1 VAECQ
6 SLSALWLVIAPD
18 TVIVERMCS
27 RVPLPRVP
35 DKGSVTRRGFAVLL
49 VAIYEEPWV
58 FAFSVAASVLYGA
71 MTVADGWA
79 LGWATDHVIRPAL
92 ERGDTTFGAVA
103 SLVSLFLGIA
113 ILRAIGVVGRRIGAG
128 VMQFRLQAT
137 YRRRVTR
144 QYQKLPL
151 EWHHQHPT
159 GQLLSNANADV
170 ESAWYPI
177 APLPMAVGVIAM
189 LAFATAAMFAAD
201 VWMALVGC
209 LVFPLVF
216 VANVIFQRTLQPLA
230 TRAQELRADV
240 SEVAHESFDGAL
252 VVKTLG
258 REAAETERFT
268 QPTNALRDANIAV
281 NKARGMFDPVIDGLP
296 RVGILAVLLV
306 GVGRVR
312 SGQADAGDVV
322 QVAFLFTLIGFP
334 IRALGWVLGELPR
347 SVVGWDRVQRV
358 LTASGGLE
366 YGEEKLTSS
375 GAARLEVTD
384 IRFGYLPERD
394 VLAGVDFTIEPGRT
408 VAMVGPTGSGKSTM
422 TTLLTRLVDPE
433 EGAIKVDGHDLRSL
447 ARGELADSV
456 ALVAQTAFLFDD
468 TIRGNITLGG
478 DYPDELVW
486 DALRIAQGDGFV
498 KNLPSGLDT
507 KVGERG
513 TTLSGG
519 QRQRIAL
526 ARALVRRPR
535 LLVLDDATSAVDP
548 QVEARI
554 LAGLRSAVQGERAE
568 TTVLVIAYRKA
579 TISLADEVLFLDEGR
594 IAAQGTH
601 LELQEKSP
609 EYREL
614 VDAYEKDAE
623 RRQEEAELAAELD
636 DLDSEG
642 ASA

>member
-1 VAECQ
+1 M
-6 SLSALWLVIAPD
+6 P
-18 TVIVERMCS
+18 
-27 RVPLPRVP
+27 VPKVP
-35 DKGSVTRRGFAVLL
+35 SKGSVTRRGFAVLR
-49 VAIYEEPWV
+49 VAISEEPWV
-58 FAFSVAASVLYGA
+58 FAFSVLASALYGA

-103 SLVSLFLGIA
+103 SLISLFLGIA
-113 ILRAIGVVGRRIGAG
+113 VLRAIGVVGRRVGAG

-137 YRRRVTR
+137 YRQRVTR
-144 QYQKLPL
+144 QYLKLPL
-151 EWHHQHPT
+151 EWHHRHPT

-170 ESAWYPI
+170 ESTWYPI

-201 VWMALVGC
+201 PWLALVGC

-258 REAAETERFT
+258 REAAETERFK
-268 QPTNALRDANIAV
+268 QPTFALQDANIAV
-281 NKARGMFDPVIDGLP
+281 NRARGAFDPVIEGLP
-296 RVGILAVLLV
+296 RIGVLAVLLV

-312 SGQADAGDVV
+312 SGAADAGDVV

-358 LTASGGLE
+358 LTAEGGMD
-366 YGEEKLTSS
+366 YGSERLTSS
-375 GAARLEVTD
+375 GAARLEVAD
-384 IRFGYLPERD
+384 VRFGYLPDRD
-394 VLAGVDFTIEPGRT
+394 VLAGVDFTVEPGRT
-408 VAMVGPTGSGKSTM
+408 VAVVGPTGAGKSTM

-433 EGAIKVDGHDLRSL
+433 EGSVKVDGLDLRTL
-447 ARGELADSV
+447 ARDELAGSV

-478 DYPDELVW
+478 AYSDEDVW
-486 DALRIAQGDGFV
+486 DSLRIAQGDGFV
-498 KNLPSGLDT
+498 RSLPNGLDT

-535 LLVLDDATSAVDP
+535 LLILDDATSAVDP

-554 LAGLRSAVQGERAE
+554 LAGLRSAVQGAGAD

-594 IAAQGTH
+594 IADHGSH
-601 LELQEKSP
+601 LELQERSAA
-609 EYREL
+609 YREL
-614 VDAYEKDAE
+614 VDAYEKDAA
-623 RRQEEAELAAELD
+623 RREEEAALEAEVAGELD
-636 DLDSEG
+636 EFDTEG

>member
-1 VAECQ
+1 M
-6 SLSALWLVIAPD
+6 P
-18 TVIVERMCS
+18 
-27 RVPLPRVP
+27 VPKVP
-35 DKGSVTRRGFAVLL
+35 SNGSVTRRGFAVLR
-49 VAIYEEPWV
+49 VAISEEPWV
-58 FAFSVAASVLYGA
+58 FAFSVLASALYGA

-103 SLVSLFLGIA
+103 SLISLFLGIA
-113 ILRAIGVVGRRIGAG
+113 VLRAIGVVGRRVGAG

-137 YRRRVTR
+137 YRQRVTR
-144 QYQKLPL
+144 QYLKLPL
-151 EWHHQHPT
+151 EWHHRHPT

-170 ESAWYPI
+170 ESTWYPI

-201 VWMALVGC
+201 PWLALVGC

-258 REAAETERFT
+258 REAAETERFK
-268 QPTNALRDANIAV
+268 QPTFALQDANIAV
-281 NKARGMFDPVIDGLP
+281 NRARGAFDPVIEGLP
-296 RVGILAVLLV
+296 RIGVLAVLLV

-312 SGQADAGDVV
+312 SGAANPGDVV

-358 LTASGGLE
+358 LTTEGGME
-366 YGEEKLTSS
+366 YGDEKLTSS
-375 GAARLEVTD
+375 GAARLEVAD
-384 IRFGYLPERD
+384 VRFGYLPERD
-394 VLAGVDFTIEPGRT
+394 VLAGVDFTIVPGRT
-408 VAMVGPTGSGKSTM
+408 VALVGPTGAGKSTM
-422 TTLLTRLVDPE
+422 TSLLMRLVDPE
-433 EGAIKVDGHDLRSL
+433 EGSVKVDGLDLRTL
-447 ARGELADSV
+447 ARDELAGSV

-478 DYPDELVW
+478 DYGDEDVW
-486 DALRIAQGDGFV
+486 DSLRIAQADGFV
-498 KNLPSGLDT
+498 KSLPNGLDT

-535 LLVLDDATSAVDP
+535 LLILDDATSAVDP

-554 LAGLRSAVQGERAE
+554 LAGLRSAVQGAE
-568 TTVLVIAYRKA
+568 ADTTVLVIAYRKA

-594 IAAQGTH
+594 IADQGSH
-601 LELQEKSP
+601 SELQERSAA
-609 EYREL
+609 YRDL

-623 RRQEEAELAAELD
+623 RRQEEAELEAELD

>member
-1 VAECQ
+1 
-6 SLSALWLVIAPD
+6 
-18 TVIVERMCS
+18 
-27 RVPLPRVP
+27 
-35 DKGSVTRRGFAVLL
+35 
-49 VAIYEEPWV
+49 VAIWEEPWV
-58 FAFSVAASVLYGA
+58 FALSVAASMLYGA

-92 ERGDTTFGAVA
+92 ERGDTTFGALA
-103 SLVSLFLGIA
+103 ALISIFLGIA
-113 ILRAIGVVGRRIGAG
+113 ILRAIGVVGRRVGAG

-170 ESAWYPI
+170 ESIWFVI
-177 APLPMAVGVIAM
+177 APLPMAIGVLAM
-189 LAFATAAMFAAD
+189 LAFATVAMFMAD
-201 VWMALVGC
+201 VWLALVGC

-216 VANVIFQRTLQPLA
+216 IANVIFQRILQPLA
-230 TRAQELRADV
+230 TRAQQLRADV

-258 REAAETERFT
+258 REAAETERFRA
-268 QPTNALRDANIAV
+268 PTYALRDANIAV
-281 NKARGMFDPVIDGLP
+281 NKARGMFDPVIDALP
-296 RVGILAVLLV
+296 RIGVLIVLLV

-312 SGQADAGDVV
+312 SGAADAGDVV

-358 LTASGGLE
+358 LTAEGGME
-366 YGEEKLTSS
+366 YGEARLTSKTAAKLDVS
-375 GAARLEVTD
+375 GL
-384 IRFGYLPERD
+384 RFGYLPDRD
-394 VLAGVDFTIEPGRT
+394 VLSGMEFTVEPGRT
-408 VAMVGPTGSGKSTM
+408 VAVVGPTGAGKSTM
-422 TTLLTRLVDPE
+422 TTLLTRLIDPE
-433 EGAIKVDGHDLRSL
+433 EGSVMIDGIDLRDL

-468 TIRGNITLGG
+468 SIRGNITLGG
-478 DYPDELVW
+478 DYSDEDIW

-498 KNLPSGLDT
+498 KSLPDGLDT

-535 LLVLDDATSAVDP
+535 LLILDDATSAVDP

-554 LAGLRSAVQGERAE
+554 LAGLRSVVQEDASAA

-594 IAAQGTH
+594 VTAQGTH
-601 LELQEKSP
+601 SELQETSAA
-609 EYREL
+609 YRDL

-623 RRQEEAELAAELD
+623 RRLEEAELDKELD
-636 DLDSEG
+636 DLDG
-642 ASA
+642 VKA

>member
-1 VAECQ
+1 MPQ
-6 SLSALWLVIAPD
+6 
-18 TVIVERMCS
+18 
-27 RVPLPRVP
+27 PRVP
-35 DKGSVTRRGFAVLL
+35 SKGSVTRRGFAVLR
-49 VAIYEEPWV
+49 VAIWEEPWV
-58 FAFSVAASVLYGA
+58 FAWSVLASVLYGA

-92 ERGDTTFGAVA
+92 ERGDTTFGAIA
-103 SLVSLFLGIA
+103 SLVALFMGIA
-113 ILRAIGVVGRRIGAG
+113 VLRAIGVVGRRIGAG
-128 VMQFRLQAT
+128 IMQFRLQAT

-144 QYQKLPL
+144 QYLTLPL
-151 EWHHQHPT
+151 EWHHRHPT

-170 ESAWYPI
+170 ESIWFVI
-177 APLPMAVGVIAM
+177 APLPMAIGVIAM
-189 LAFATAAMFAAD
+189 LGFATAAMFAAD
-201 VWMALVGC
+201 VWLALVGC

-258 REAAETERFT
+258 REAAETERFRG
-268 QPTNALRDANIAV
+268 PTNALADANIAV
-281 NKARGMFDPVIDGLP
+281 NRARGAFDPVIEGLP
-296 RVGILAVLLV
+296 RIGVLAVLLV
-306 GVGRVR
+306 GVARVR
-312 SGQADAGDVV
+312 SGAADAGDVV

-358 LTASGGLE
+358 LTATGEME
-366 YGEEKLTSS
+366 YGEQRLTAST
-375 GAARLEVTD
+375 AARLEVTD
-384 IRFGYLPERD
+384 LRFGYLPDRD
-394 VLAGVDFTIEPGRT
+394 VLAGVDFTVEPGRT
-408 VAMVGPTGSGKSTM
+408 VAVVGPTGSGKSTL
-422 TTLLTRLVDPE
+422 TTMLTRLVDPE
-433 EGAIKVDGHDLRSL
+433 EGSVAVDGVDLRSL
-447 ARGELADSV
+447 ARDELAGSV
-456 ALVAQTAFLFDD
+456 ALVAQTAWLFDD

-478 DYPDELVW
+478 DYADEDVW

-498 KNLPSGLDT
+498 KSLEHGLDT

-535 LLVLDDATSAVDP
+535 LLILDDATSAVDP

-554 LAGLRSAVQGERAE
+554 LAGLRTAVQGDEAA

-594 IAAQGTH
+594 IADQGSH
-601 LELQEKSP
+601 LELQERSAA
-609 EYREL
+609 YREL

-623 RRQEEAELAAELD
+623 RREEEAALEAEVD
-636 DLDSEG
+636 SDLETYDAEG
-642 ASA
+642 ASR

>member
-1 VAECQ
+1 
-6 SLSALWLVIAPD
+6 
-18 TVIVERMCS
+18 M
-27 RVPLPRVP
+27 
-35 DKGSVTRRGFAVLL
+35 TRRGFAVLK
-49 VAIYEEPWV
+49 VAIWEEPWI
-58 FAFSVAASVLYGA
+58 FTLSVLASMLYGA

-92 ERGDTTFGAVA
+92 ERGDTTFGAIA
-103 SLVSLFLGIA
+103 ALVGLFLGIA

-128 VMQFRLQAT
+128 VMQYRLQAT

-144 QYQKLPL
+144 QYLKLPI
-151 EWHHQHPT
+151 EWHHRHPT

-170 ESAWYPI
+170 ESTWFVI

-189 LAFATAAMFAAD
+189 LGFATVAMFAAD
-201 VWMALVGC
+201 VWLALVGC

-216 VANVIFQRTLQPLA
+216 IANVIFQRYLQPLA

-258 REAAETERFT
+258 REAAETERFRT
-268 QPTNALRDANIAV
+268 PTYALRDANIAV

-296 RVGILAVLLV
+296 RLGVLAVLLV

-312 SGQADAGDVV
+312 SGAADAGDVV
-322 QVAFLFTLIGFP
+322 QVAFLFMLIGFP

-347 SVVGWDRVQRV
+347 SVVGWDRIQRV
-358 LTASGGLE
+358 LTAEGGME
-366 YGEEKLTSS
+366 YGDQRLTSTK
-375 GAARLEVTD
+375 AARLEVSD
-384 IRFGYLPERD
+384 VRFGYLPERD
-394 VLAGVDFTIEPGRT
+394 VLAGVNFTVEPGRT
-408 VAMVGPTGSGKSTM
+408 VAMVGPTGAGKSTL

-433 EGAIKVDGHDLRSL
+433 EGAVKVDGVDLRDL
-447 ARGELADSV
+447 ARDELAGSV

-478 DYPDELVW
+478 DYSDEDIW

-498 KNLPSGLDT
+498 KGLPEGLDT

-535 LLVLDDATSAVDP
+535 LLILDDATSAVDP

-554 LAGLRSAVQGERAE
+554 LAGLRSAVQDSEAA

-579 TISLADEVLFLDEGR
+579 TISLADEVVFLDEGR

-601 LELQEKSP
+601 LELQQQSAA
-609 EYREL
+609 YREL
-614 VDAYEKDAE
+614 VDAYEKDAA
-623 RRQEEAELAAELD
+623 RRQEEAELAAEID
-636 DLDSEG
+636 DLDAEG

>member
-1 VAECQ
+1 MPQ
-6 SLSALWLVIAPD
+6 PK
-18 TVIVERMCS
+18 
-27 RVPLPRVP
+27 VPS
-35 DKGSVTRRGFAVLL
+35 KGSVTRRGFAVLR
-49 VAIYEEPWV
+49 VAIWEEPWV
-58 FAFSVAASVLYGA
+58 FTWSVLASMLYGA

-79 LGWATDHVIRPAL
+79 LGWSTDHVIRPAL
-92 ERGDTTFGAVA
+92 ERGDTTFGAIA

-113 ILRAIGVVGRRIGAG
+113 VLRAIGVVGRRIGAG
-128 VMQFRLQAT
+128 IMQFRLQAT
-137 YRRRVTR
+137 YRNRVTR
-144 QYQKLPL
+144 QYLKLPL
-151 EWHHQHPT
+151 EWHHKHPT

-170 ESAWYPI
+170 ESIWFVI
-177 APLPMAVGVIAM
+177 APLPMAIGVIAM

-201 VWMALVGC
+201 VWLALVGC

-258 REAAETERFT
+258 REAAETERFRE
-268 QPTNALRDANIAV
+268 PTYALRDANIAV
-281 NKARGMFDPVIDGLP
+281 NRARGAFDPVIEGLP
-296 RVGILAVLLV
+296 RLGVLLVLLV

-312 SGQADAGDVV
+312 AGAADAGDVV

-358 LTASGGLE
+358 LTAEGGME
-366 YGEEKLTSS
+366 YGSERLTSGS
-375 GAARLEVTD
+375 AARLEVKGLQ
-384 IRFGYLPERD
+384 FGYLPERD
-394 VLAGVDFTIEPGRT
+394 VLAGVDFAVEPGRT
-408 VAMVGPTGSGKSTM
+408 VAVVGPTGSGKSTL
-422 TTLLTRLVDPE
+422 TTMLTRLVDPE
-433 EGAIKVDGHDLRSL
+433 EGSVEVDGLDLRSL
-447 ARGELADSV
+447 ARDELAGSV

-478 DYPDELVW
+478 EYSDEDVW

-498 KNLPSGLDT
+498 KAMPNGLDT

-535 LLVLDDATSAVDP
+535 LLILDDATSAVDP

-554 LAGLRSAVQGERAE
+554 LAGLRTAVQGDEAA

-579 TISLADEVLFLDEGR
+579 TIALADEVLFLDEGR
-594 IAAQGTH
+594 IADHGSH
-601 LELQEKSP
+601 LELQERSAA
-609 EYREL
+609 YRDL
-614 VDAYEKDAE
+614 VDAYEKDAA
-623 RRQEEAELAAELD
+623 RREEEAALEAELD

>member
-1 VAECQ
+1 
-6 SLSALWLVIAPD
+6 
-18 TVIVERMCS
+18 M
-27 RVPLPRVP
+27 
-35 DKGSVTRRGFAVLL
+35 TRRGLAVLR
-49 VAIYEEPWV
+49 VAIWEEPWI
-58 FAFSVAASVLYGA
+58 FAFSVLAAMLYGA
-71 MTVADGWA
+71 MTVAIGWA
-79 LGWATDHVIRPAL
+79 LGWATEHVLRPAF
-92 ERGDTTFGAVA
+92 ETGHTTFGAIA
-103 SLVSLFLGIA
+103 SLIGLFIGIA
-113 ILRAIGVVGRRIGAG
+113 ILNAIGVVGRRLGAG

-144 QYQKLPL
+144 QYLKLPL
-151 EWHHQHPT
+151 EWHHQHST
-159 GQLLSNANADV
+159 GMLLSNANADV
-170 ESAWYPI
+170 ESTWFVI
-177 APLPMAVGVIAM
+177 APLPMAIGVIAM
-189 LAFATAAMFAAD
+189 LVFATVAMFAAD
-201 VWMALVGC
+201 PWLALVGC

-216 VANVIFQRTLQPLA
+216 VANVIFQRYLQPLA
-230 TRAQELRADV
+230 TRAQQLRADV

-258 REAAETERFT
+258 REAAETERFRD
-268 QPTNALRDANIAV
+268 PTYQLRDANIAV
-281 NKARGMFDPVIDGLP
+281 NKARGLFDPVIDGLP
-296 RVGILAVLLV
+296 RLGVLAVLLV
-306 GVGRVR
+306 GVVRVQ
-312 SGQADAGDVV
+312 SGGADAGDVV

-347 SVVGWDRVQRV
+347 SVVGWDRIQRV
-358 LTASGGLE
+358 LTAEGGIE
-366 YGEEKLTSS
+366 YGEARLTSTK
-375 GAARLEVTD
+375 AARLQVAGV
-384 IRFGYLPERD
+384 RFGYLPDRD
-394 VLAGVDFTIEPGRT
+394 VLAGVDFILDPGRT
-408 VAMVGPTGSGKSTM
+408 VAMVGPTGAGKSTM
-422 TTLLTRLVDPE
+422 TTLLMRLVDPE
-433 EGAIKVDGHDLRSL
+433 QGAVKVDGVDLRDL
-447 ARGELADSV
+447 ARDELAGSV

-478 DYPDELVW
+478 DYSDEDVW

-498 KNLPSGLDT
+498 KQLSDGLGT

-535 LLVLDDATSAVDP
+535 LLILDDATSAVDP

-554 LAGLRSAVQGERAE
+554 LAGLRSAVQDADAA

-594 IAAQGTH
+594 IAAHGTH
-601 LELQEKSP
+601 TELQETSAA
-609 EYREL
+609 YRDL

-623 RRQEEAELAAELD
+623 RRQEEADLAAEID

>member
-1 VAECQ
+1 MPQ
-6 SLSALWLVIAPD
+6 PK
-18 TVIVERMCS
+18 
-27 RVPLPRVP
+27 VPS
-35 DKGSVTRRGFAVLL
+35 KGSVTRRGFAVLR
-49 VAIYEEPWV
+49 VAIWEEPWV
-58 FAFSVAASVLYGA
+58 FTWSVVASMLYGA

-79 LGWATDHVIRPAL
+79 LGWSTDHVIRPAL
-92 ERGDTTFGAVA
+92 ERGDTTFGAIA

-113 ILRAIGVVGRRIGAG
+113 VLRAIGVVGRRVGAG
-128 VMQFRLQAT
+128 IMQFRLQAT
-137 YRRRVTR
+137 YRNRVTR
-144 QYQKLPL
+144 QYLKLPL
-151 EWHHQHPT
+151 EWHHKHPT

-170 ESAWYPI
+170 ESIWFVI
-177 APLPMAVGVIAM
+177 APLPMAIGVIAM

-201 VWMALVGC
+201 VWLALVGC

-258 REAAETERFT
+258 REAAETERFRE
-268 QPTNALRDANIAV
+268 PTYALRDANIAV
-281 NKARGMFDPVIDGLP
+281 NKARGAFDPVIEGLP
-296 RVGILAVLLV
+296 RIGVLLVLLV

-312 SGQADAGDVV
+312 SGAADAGDVV

-358 LTASGGLE
+358 LTAEGGME
-366 YGEEKLTSS
+366 YGDERLKSTS
-375 GAARLEVTD
+375 AARLEVKD
-384 IRFGYLPERD
+384 LEFGYLPDRD
-394 VLAGVDFTIEPGRT
+394 VLAGVDFTVEPGRT
-408 VAMVGPTGSGKSTM
+408 VAVVGPTGSGKSTL
-422 TTLLTRLVDPE
+422 TTMLTRLVDPE
-433 EGAIKVDGHDLRSL
+433 EGSVAVDGVDLRSL
-447 ARGELADSV
+447 ARDELAGSV

-478 DYPDELVW
+478 EYSDEDVW

-498 KNLPSGLDT
+498 KSLPHELET

-535 LLVLDDATSAVDP
+535 LLILDDATSAVDP

-554 LAGLRSAVQGERAE
+554 LAGLRTAVQGAE
-568 TTVLVIAYRKA
+568 AATTVLVIAYRKA
-579 TISLADEVLFLDEGR
+579 TIALADEVLFLDEGR
-594 IAAQGTH
+594 IADHGTH
-601 LELQEKSP
+601 LELQERSAA
-609 EYREL
+609 YRDL
-614 VDAYEKDAE
+614 VDAYEKDAA
-623 RRQEEAELAAELD
+623 RREEEAALEAELD

>member
-1 VAECQ
+1 
-6 SLSALWLVIAPD
+6 
-18 TVIVERMCS
+18 M
-27 RVPLPRVP
+27 
-35 DKGSVTRRGFAVLL
+35 TRRGFAVLR
-49 VAIYEEPWV
+49 VAVWEEPWV
-58 FAFSVAASVLYGA
+58 FALSVAASMLYGA

-92 ERGDTTFGAVA
+92 ERGDTTFGAIA
-103 SLVSLFLGIA
+103 ALVSLFLGIA
-113 ILRAIGVVGRRIGAG
+113 ILRAIGVIGRRIGAG

-170 ESAWYPI
+170 ESIWFVI
-177 APLPMAVGVIAM
+177 APLPMAIGVLAM
-189 LAFATAAMFAAD
+189 LAFATVAMFMAD
-201 VWMALVGC
+201 VWLALVGC

-216 VANVIFQRTLQPLA
+216 VANVIFQRILQPLA
-230 TRAQELRADV
+230 TRAQQLRADV

-258 REAAETERFT
+258 REAAETERFRA
-268 QPTNALRDANIAV
+268 PTYALRDANIAV
-281 NKARGMFDPVIDGLP
+281 NKARGMFDPVIDALP
-296 RVGILAVLLV
+296 RVGVLIVLLV

-312 SGQADAGDVV
+312 SGAADAGDVV

-358 LTASGGLE
+358 LTADGGME
-366 YGEEKLTSS
+366 YGEQRLTTTA
-375 GAARLEVTD
+375 AARLDVSGL
-384 IRFGYLPERD
+384 RFGYLPGRD
-394 VLAGVDFTIEPGRT
+394 VLNGMDFAVEPGRT
-408 VAMVGPTGSGKSTM
+408 VAVVGPTGAGKSTM

-433 EGAIKVDGHDLRSL
+433 EGSVQIDGTDLREL
-447 ARGELADSV
+447 ARGELAGSV

-468 TIRGNITLGG
+468 SIRGNITLGG
-478 DYPDELVW
+478 DYTDDDIWE
-486 DALRIAQGDGFV
+486 ALRIAQGDGFV
-498 KNLPSGLDT
+498 KALPEGLDT

-535 LLVLDDATSAVDP
+535 LLILDDATSAVDP

-554 LAGLRSAVQGERAE
+554 LAGLRAVVHEDAGAA

-594 IAAQGTH
+594 ITAQGTH
-601 LELQEKSP
+601 TELQETSAA
-609 EYREL
+609 YRDL

-623 RRQEEAELAAELD
+623 RRQEE
-636 DLDSEG
+636 DLDEV
-642 ASA
+642 SA

>member
-1 VAECQ
+1 
-6 SLSALWLVIAPD
+6 
-18 TVIVERMCS
+18 
-27 RVPLPRVP
+27 VPQPRVP
-35 DKGSVTRRGFAVLL
+35 SKGSVTRRGFAVLR
-49 VAIYEEPWV
+49 VAIWEEPWV
-58 FAFSVAASVLYGA
+58 FAWSVAASMLYGA

-79 LGWATDHVIRPAL
+79 LGWSTDHVIRPAL
-92 ERGDTTFGAVA
+92 ERGDTTFGALA

-128 VMQFRLQAT
+128 VMQYRLQAT

-144 QYQKLPL
+144 QYLRLPL
-151 EWHHQHPT
+151 EWHHRHPT
-159 GQLLSNANADV
+159 GQLLSNANSDV
-170 ESAWYPI
+170 ESIWFVI
-177 APLPMAVGVIAM
+177 APLPMAIGVIAM
-189 LAFATAAMFAAD
+189 LGFATAAMFAAD
-201 VWMALVGC
+201 VWLALVGC
-209 LVFPLVF
+209 LVFPIVF
-216 VANVIFQRTLQPLA
+216 IANVIFQRTLQPLA

-258 REAAETERFT
+258 REAAETERFRE
-268 QPTNALRDANIAV
+268 PTYALRDANIAV
-281 NKARGMFDPVIDGLP
+281 NRARGAFDPVIEGLP
-296 RVGILAVLLV
+296 RIGVLAVLLV

-312 SGQADAGDVV
+312 SGAADAGDVV

-358 LTASGGLE
+358 LTAEGEME
-366 YGEEKLTSS
+366 YGDHRLTAAS
-375 GAARLEVTD
+375 AARVEVSD
-384 IRFGYLPERD
+384 VRFGYLPGRD
-394 VLAGVDFTIEPGRT
+394 VLAGVDFSVEPGRT
-408 VAMVGPTGSGKSTM
+408 VAIVGPTGSGKSTL
-422 TTLLTRLVDPE
+422 TTMLTRLVDPE
-433 EGAIKVDGHDLRSL
+433 EGTVAVDGIDLRSL
-447 ARGELADSV
+447 ARDELAGSV
-456 ALVAQTAFLFDD
+456 ALVAQTAWLFDD

-478 DYPDELVW
+478 EYADEDVW

-498 KNLPSGLDT
+498 KALPNGLDT

-535 LLVLDDATSAVDP
+535 LLILDDATSAVDP

-554 LAGLRSAVQGERAE
+554 LAGLRTAVQGAE
-568 TTVLVIAYRKA
+568 AATTVLVIAYRKA

-594 IAAQGTH
+594 IADQGSH
-601 LELQEKSP
+601 VELQERSAA
-609 EYREL
+609 YRAL

-623 RRQEEAELAAELD
+623 RREEEAALEAEVD
-636 DLDSEG
+636 SDLDTYDAEG
-642 ASA
+642 VSR

>member
-1 VAECQ
+1 M
-6 SLSALWLVIAPD
+6 PK
-18 TVIVERMCS
+18 
-27 RVPLPRVP
+27 VP
-35 DKGSVTRRGFAVLL
+35 DKGSATRRGFAVLR
-49 VAIYEEPWV
+49 VAVWEEPWV
-58 FAFSVAASVLYGA
+58 FALSVAASMLYGA

-92 ERGDTTFGAVA
+92 ERGDTTFGALA
-103 SLVSLFLGIA
+103 ALVSLFLGIA
-113 ILRAIGVVGRRIGAG
+113 ILRAIGVVGRRVGAG

-170 ESAWYPI
+170 ESIWFVI
-177 APLPMAVGVIAM
+177 APLPMAIGVLAM
-189 LAFATAAMFAAD
+189 LAFATAAMFMAD
-201 VWMALVGC
+201 VWLALVGC

-216 VANVIFQRTLQPLA
+216 VANVIFQRVLQPLA
-230 TRAQELRADV
+230 TRAQQLRADV

-258 REAAETERFT
+258 REAAETERFRT
-268 QPTNALRDANIAV
+268 PTYALRDANIAV
-281 NKARGMFDPVIDGLP
+281 NKARGMFDPVIDALP
-296 RVGILAVLLV
+296 RIGVLIVLLV

-312 SGQADAGDVV
+312 SGAADAGDVV
-322 QVAFLFTLIGFP
+322 QVAFLFTLIAFP

-358 LTASGGLE
+358 LTAEGGME
-366 YGEEKLTSS
+366 YGEDRLTSRT
-375 GAARLEVTD
+375 AARLDVSGL
-384 IRFGYLPERD
+384 RFGYLPDRD
-394 VLAGVDFTIEPGRT
+394 VLSGMDFTVEPGRT
-408 VAMVGPTGSGKSTM
+408 VAVVGPTGAGKSTM

-433 EGAIKVDGHDLRSL
+433 EGAVKVDGTDLRAL
-447 ARGELADSV
+447 AQGELADSV

-478 DYPDELVW
+478 DYSDEDIW
-486 DALRIAQGDGFV
+486 DSLRIAQGDGFV
-498 KNLPSGLDT
+498 KTLSDGLDT

-535 LLVLDDATSAVDP
+535 LLILDDATSAVDP

-554 LAGLRSAVQGERAE
+554 LAGLRSVVQADATAA

-594 IAAQGTH
+594 ITAQGTH
-601 LELQEKSP
+601 TELQETSAA
-609 EYREL
+609 YRDL

-623 RRQEEAELAAELD
+623 RRLEEAELDEELD
-636 DLDSEG
+636 DLDG
-642 ASA
+642 VKA

>member
-1 VAECQ
+1 MPQ
-6 SLSALWLVIAPD
+6 PK
-18 TVIVERMCS
+18 
-27 RVPLPRVP
+27 VPS
-35 DKGSVTRRGFAVLL
+35 KGSVTRRGFAVLR
-49 VAIYEEPWV
+49 VAIWEEPWV
-58 FAFSVAASVLYGA
+58 FTWSVAASMLYGA
-71 MTVADGWA
+71 MTVADGWG

-103 SLVSLFLGIA
+103 SLIALFLGIA

-144 QYQKLPL
+144 QYLKLPL
-151 EWHHQHPT
+151 EWHHKHPT

-170 ESAWYPI
+170 ESTWYPI

-189 LAFATAAMFAAD
+189 LGFAIAAMFAAD
-201 VWMALVGC
+201 VWLALVGC

-258 REAAETERFT
+258 REAAETERFRG
-268 QPTNALRDANIAV
+268 PTNALRDANIAV
-281 NKARGMFDPVIDGLP
+281 NKARGAFDPVIEGLP
-296 RVGILAVLLV
+296 RVGVLAVLLV

-312 SGQADAGDVV
+312 SGAADAGDVV

-358 LTASGGLE
+358 LKAEGGME
-366 YGEEKLTSS
+366 YGSLRLTAAS
-375 GAARLEVTD
+375 AARLEVTD
-384 IRFGYLPERD
+384 VRFGYLPDRD
-394 VLAGVDFTIEPGRT
+394 VLAGVDFVVEPGRT
-408 VAMVGPTGSGKSTM
+408 VAVVGPTGSGKSTL

-433 EGAIKVDGHDLRSL
+433 EGAVAVDGLDLREL
-447 ARGELADSV
+447 ARDELAGSV
-456 ALVAQTAFLFDD
+456 ALVAQTAWLFDD

-478 DYPDELVW
+478 EYSDEDVW

-498 KNLPSGLDT
+498 KSLPHGLDT

-535 LLVLDDATSAVDP
+535 LLILDDATSAVDP

-554 LAGLRSAVQGERAE
+554 LAGLRTAVQGDEAA

-579 TISLADEVLFLDEGR
+579 TIALADEVLFLDEGR
-594 IAAQGTH
+594 IADQGTH
-601 LELQEKSP
+601 VELQERSAA
-609 EYREL
+609 YRDL
-614 VDAYEKDAE
+614 VDAYEKDAA
-623 RRQEEAELAAELD
+623 RREEEAALEAELD

>member
-1 VAECQ
+1 MPQ
-6 SLSALWLVIAPD
+6 PK
-18 TVIVERMCS
+18 
-27 RVPLPRVP
+27 VPS
-35 DKGSVTRRGFAVLL
+35 KGSVTRRGFAVLR
-49 VAIYEEPWV
+49 VAIWEEPWV
-58 FAFSVAASVLYGA
+58 FALSVLASMLYGA

-92 ERGDTTFGAVA
+92 ERGDTTFGAIA
-103 SLVSLFLGIA
+103 SMVSLFLGIA
-113 ILRAIGVVGRRIGAG
+113 VLRAIGVVGRRIGAG

-137 YRRRVTR
+137 YRERVTR
-144 QYQKLPL
+144 QYLKLPL
-151 EWHHQHPT
+151 EWHHKHPT
-159 GQLLSNANADV
+159 GELLSNANADV
-170 ESAWYPI
+170 ESTWYPI

-189 LAFATAAMFAAD
+189 LAFATVAMFAAD
-201 VWMALVGC
+201 PWLAAVGC

-258 REAAETERFT
+258 REAAETERFRA
-268 QPTNALRDANIAV
+268 PTYELRDANIAV
-281 NKARGMFDPVIDGLP
+281 NKARGAFDPVIEGLP
-296 RVGILAVLLV
+296 RIGVLAVLLV
-306 GVGRVR
+306 GVGRVS
-312 SGQADAGDVV
+312 SGAADAGDVV

-358 LTASGGLE
+358 ITAEGGME
-366 YGEEKLTSS
+366 YGAEKLTHSS
-375 GAARLEVTD
+375 AARLEVSD
-384 IRFGYLPERD
+384 VRFGYLPDRD
-394 VLAGVDFTIEPGRT
+394 VLAGVDFTVEPGRT
-408 VAMVGPTGSGKSTM
+408 VAVVGPTGAGKSTM

-433 EGAIKVDGHDLRSL
+433 EGSVKVDDHDLRSL
-447 ARGELADSV
+447 ARDELAGSV

-478 DYPDELVW
+478 DYTDADVW
-486 DALRIAQGDGFV
+486 DSLRIAQGDGFV
-498 KNLPSGLDT
+498 KSLSHGLDT

-535 LLVLDDATSAVDP
+535 LLILDDATSAVDP

-554 LAGLRSAVQGERAE
+554 LAGLRTAVQGAE
-568 TTVLVIAYRKA
+568 AATTVLVIAYRKA
-579 TISLADEVLFLDEGR
+579 TIALADEVLFLDEGR
-594 IAAQGTH
+594 IADQGSH
-601 LELQEKSP
+601 LELQARSAA
-609 EYREL
+609 YRDL
-614 VDAYEKDAE
+614 VDAYEKDAA
-623 RRQEEAELAAELD
+623 RREEEAALEAD
-636 DLDSEG
+636 MDRDLDTYDAEG

>member
-1 VAECQ
+1 MH
-6 SLSALWLVIAPD
+6 L
-18 TVIVERMCS
+18 TVLESVLP
-27 RVPLPRVP
+27 VPKVP
-35 DKGSVTRRGFAVLL
+35 DKGSVTRRGFAVLR
-49 VAIYEEPWV
+49 VAIWEEPWV
-58 FAFSVAASVLYGA
+58 FALSVLASTVYGA

-103 SLVSLFLGIA
+103 SLISLFLGIA
-113 ILRAIGVVGRRIGAG
+113 VLRAIGVVGRRIGAG

-144 QYQKLPL
+144 QYLKLPL
-151 EWHHQHPT
+151 EWHHKHPT
-159 GQLLSNANADV
+159 GMLLSNANADV
-170 ESAWYPI
+170 ESTWFVI

-189 LAFATAAMFAAD
+189 LGFATVAMFLAD
-201 VWMALVGC
+201 VWLAVVGC

-216 VANVIFQRTLQPLA
+216 VANVIFQRYLQPLA
-230 TRAQELRADV
+230 TRAQQLRADV

-258 REAAETERFT
+258 REAAETERFRK
-268 QPTNALRDANIAV
+268 PTYALRDANIAV

-296 RVGILAVLLV
+296 RVGVLAVLLV

-312 SGQADAGDVV
+312 SGAADAGDVV

-358 LTASGGLE
+358 LTAEGGME
-366 YGEEKLTSS
+366 YGAEKLTSTK
-375 GAARLEVTD
+375 AAQLQVSD
-384 IRFGYLPERD
+384 VRFGYLPERD
-394 VLAGVDFTIEPGRT
+394 VLAGVDFAVVPGRT
-408 VAMVGPTGSGKSTM
+408 VAMVGPTGAGKSTM

-433 EGAIKVDGHDLRSL
+433 EGAVKVDGVDLRSL
-447 ARGELADSV
+447 TQDELAGSV

-478 DYPDELVW
+478 DYGDEDVW

-498 KNLPSGLDT
+498 KALPDGLDT

-526 ARALVRRPR
+526 ARALARRPR
-535 LLVLDDATSAVDP
+535 LLILDDATSAVDP

-554 LAGLRSAVQGERAE
+554 LAGLRSAVQDSDAA

-594 IAAQGTH
+594 IAAHGTH
-601 LELQEKSP
+601 TELQEKSAA
-609 EYREL
+609 YRDL
-614 VDAYEKDAE
+614 VDAYEKDAA
-623 RRQEEAELAAELD
+623 RRQEEAELAAEID
-636 DLDSEG
+636 DLDAEG

>member
-1 VAECQ
+1 M
-6 SLSALWLVIAPD
+6 PK
-18 TVIVERMCS
+18 
-27 RVPLPRVP
+27 VP
-35 DKGSVTRRGFAVLL
+35 DKGSVTRRGFAVLR
-49 VAIYEEPWV
+49 VAVWEEPWV
-58 FAFSVAASVLYGA
+58 FALSVLASMVYGA

-103 SLVSLFLGIA
+103 SLISLFLGIA
-113 ILRAIGVVGRRIGAG
+113 VLRAIGVVGRRIGAG
-128 VMQFRLQAT
+128 IMQFRLQAT

-144 QYQKLPL
+144 QYLKLPL

-159 GQLLSNANADV
+159 GMLLSNANADV
-170 ESAWYPI
+170 ESIWFVI
-177 APLPMAVGVIAM
+177 APLPMAIGVIAM
-189 LAFATAAMFAAD
+189 LGFATAAMFAAD
-201 VWMALVGC
+201 VWLAVVGC

-216 VANVIFQRTLQPLA
+216 VANVIFQRYLQPLA
-230 TRAQELRADV
+230 TRAQQLRADV

-258 REAAETERFT
+258 REAAETERFRT
-268 QPTNALRDANIAV
+268 PTYALRDANIAV

-296 RVGILAVLLV
+296 RLGVLAVLLV

-312 SGQADAGDVV
+312 SGAADAGDVV

-358 LTASGGLE
+358 LTAEGGME
-366 YGEEKLTSS
+366 YGDQRLTSTE
-375 GAARLEVTD
+375 AARLEVSGV
-384 IRFGYLPERD
+384 RFGYLPNRD
-394 VLAGVDFTIEPGRT
+394 VLTGVDFTVEPGRT
-408 VAMVGPTGSGKSTM
+408 VAMVGPTGAGKSTM

-433 EGAIKVDGHDLRSL
+433 EGAVKVDGVDLRSL
-447 ARGELADSV
+447 ARDELAGSV

-478 DYPDELVW
+478 DYGDEDVW

-498 KNLPSGLDT
+498 KSLPDGLDT

-535 LLVLDDATSAVDP
+535 LLILDDATSAVDP

-554 LAGLRSAVQGERAE
+554 LAGLRSAVRDSQAA

-594 IAAQGTH
+594 ITAQGTH
-601 LELQEKSP
+601 LELQQKSAA
-609 EYREL
+609 YRDL
-614 VDAYEKDAE
+614 VDAYEKDAA
-623 RRQEEAELAAELD
+623 RRQEEAELAAEID
-636 DLDSEG
+636 DLDAEG

>member
-1 VAECQ
+1 MPVPK
-6 SLSALWLVIAPD
+6 VP
-18 TVIVERMCS
+18 ER
-27 RVPLPRVP
+27 
-35 DKGSVTRRGFAVLL
+35 GSVTRRGFAVLR
-49 VAIYEEPWV
+49 VAIWEEPGI
-58 FAFSVAASVLYGA
+58 FALSVLAAMLYGA
-71 MTVADGWA
+71 MTVAGGWA
-79 LGWATDHVIRPAL
+79 LGWATDHVLRPAF
-92 ERGDTTFGAVA
+92 ERGDTTFGAIA
-103 SLVSLFLGIA
+103 SLIGLFIGIA
-113 ILRAIGVVGRRIGAG
+113 ILNAIGVVGRRLGAG
-128 VMQFRLQAT
+128 IMQFRLQAT

-144 QYQKLPL
+144 QYLKLPL
-151 EWHHQHPT
+151 EWHHQHST
-159 GQLLSNANADV
+159 GMLLSNANADV
-170 ESAWYPI
+170 ESTWFVI
-177 APLPMAVGVIAM
+177 APLPMAIGVIAM
-189 LAFATAAMFAAD
+189 LVFATVAMFAAD
-201 VWMALVGC
+201 VWLALVGC

-216 VANVIFQRTLQPLA
+216 VANVIFQRYLQPLA
-230 TRAQELRADV
+230 TRAQQLRADV

-258 REAAETERFT
+258 REAAETERFRG
-268 QPTNALRDANIAV
+268 PTYALRDANIAV

-296 RVGILAVLLV
+296 RLGVLAVLLV

-312 SGQADAGDVV
+312 SGAADAGDVV

-358 LTASGGLE
+358 LTAEGGTE
-366 YGEEKLTSS
+366 YGDQRLTSTK
-375 GAARLEVTD
+375 AAEVEVTD
-384 IRFGYLPERD
+384 LRFGYLPERD
-394 VLAGVDFTIEPGRT
+394 VLAGVDFTVAPGRT
-408 VAMVGPTGSGKSTM
+408 VAVVGPTGAGKSTL

-433 EGAIKVDGHDLRSL
+433 QGAVKVDGIDLRDL
-447 ARGELADSV
+447 ARDELAGSV

-478 DYPDELVW
+478 DFSDDDVW

-498 KNLPSGLDT
+498 KALPDGLDT

-535 LLVLDDATSAVDP
+535 LLILDDATSAVDP

-554 LAGLRSAVQGERAE
+554 LAGLRTAVQDDAGAA

-594 IAAQGTH
+594 VVAHGTH
-601 LELQEKSP
+601 AELQASTP
-609 EYREL
+609 AYRDL

-623 RRQEEAELAAELD
+623 RRQEEADLEAEIDDDLD
-636 DLDSEG
+636 DLDAEG

>member
-1 VAECQ
+1 MPQ
-6 SLSALWLVIAPD
+6 PK
-18 TVIVERMCS
+18 
-27 RVPLPRVP
+27 VPS
-35 DKGSVTRRGFAVLL
+35 KGSVTRRGFAVLR
-49 VAIYEEPWV
+49 VAIWEEPWV
-58 FAFSVAASVLYGA
+58 FTWSVAASALYGA
-71 MTVADGWA
+71 MTVADGWG

-103 SLVSLFLGIA
+103 SLIALFLGIA

-128 VMQFRLQAT
+128 VMQYRLQAT

-144 QYQKLPL
+144 QYLKLPL
-151 EWHHQHPT
+151 EWHHKHPT

-170 ESAWYPI
+170 ESTWYPI

-189 LAFATAAMFAAD
+189 LGFAIAAMFAAD
-201 VWMALVGC
+201 VWLALVGC

-258 REAAETERFT
+258 REAAETERFRG
-268 QPTNALRDANIAV
+268 PTNALRDANIAV
-281 NKARGMFDPVIDGLP
+281 NRARGAFDPVIEGLP
-296 RVGILAVLLV
+296 RVGVLAVLLV

-312 SGQADAGDVV
+312 SGAADAGDVV

-358 LTASGGLE
+358 LTAEGGME
-366 YGEEKLTSS
+366 YGSLKLTAAS
-375 GAARLEVTD
+375 AARLEVTD
-384 IRFGYLPERD
+384 VRFGYLPDRD
-394 VLAGVDFTIEPGRT
+394 VLAGVDFVVEPGRT
-408 VAMVGPTGSGKSTM
+408 VAVVGPTGSGKSTM

-433 EGAIKVDGHDLRSL
+433 EGSVVVDGLDLREL
-447 ARGELADSV
+447 ARDELAGSV
-456 ALVAQTAFLFDD
+456 ALVAQTAWLFDD

-478 DYPDELVW
+478 EYSDEDVW

-498 KNLPSGLDT
+498 KSLPHGLDT

-535 LLVLDDATSAVDP
+535 LLILDDATSAVDP

-554 LAGLRSAVQGERAE
+554 LAGLRTAVQGAE
-568 TTVLVIAYRKA
+568 AATTVLVIAYRKA

-594 IAAQGTH
+594 IVDQGTH
-601 LELQEKSP
+601 VELQERSAA
-609 EYREL
+609 YRDL
-614 VDAYEKDAE
+614 VDAYEKDAA
-623 RRQEEAELAAELD
+623 RREEEAALEAELD

>member
-1 VAECQ
+1 MPQ
-6 SLSALWLVIAPD
+6 PK
-18 TVIVERMCS
+18 
-27 RVPLPRVP
+27 VPS
-35 DKGSVTRRGFAVLL
+35 KGSVTRRGFAVLR
-49 VAIYEEPWV
+49 VAIWEEPWV
-58 FAFSVAASVLYGA
+58 FAFSVTASALYGA

-79 LGWATDHVIRPAL
+79 LGWSTDHVIRPAL
-92 ERGDTTFGAVA
+92 ERGDTTFGAIA
-103 SLVSLFLGIA
+103 GLVSLFLGIA
-113 ILRAIGVVGRRIGAG
+113 ILRAIGVVGRRVGAG
-128 VMQFRLQAT
+128 IMQYRLQAT

-144 QYQKLPL
+144 QYLKLPL
-151 EWHHQHPT
+151 SWHHKHPT
-159 GQLLSNANADV
+159 GELLSNANADV
-170 ESAWYPI
+170 ESIWFVI
-177 APLPMAVGVIAM
+177 APLPMAIGVLAM

-201 VWMALVGC
+201 VWLALVGC

-216 VANVIFQRTLQPLA
+216 IANVIFQRTLQPLA

-258 REAAETERFT
+258 REAAETERFRK
-268 QPTNALRDANIAV
+268 PTNALRDANVAV
-281 NKARGMFDPVIDGLP
+281 NRARGAFDPVIEGLP
-296 RVGILAVLLV
+296 RIGVLAVLLV

-312 SGQADAGDVV
+312 SGAADAGDVV

-358 LTASGGLE
+358 LTAEGGIE
-366 YGEEKLTSS
+366 YGDQRLTASS
-375 GAARLEVTD
+375 AARLEVSD
-384 IRFGYLPERD
+384 VRFGYLPDRD
-394 VLAGVDFTIEPGRT
+394 VLAGVDFGIEPGRT
-408 VAMVGPTGSGKSTM
+408 VALVGPTGSGKSTL

-433 EGAIKVDGHDLRSL
+433 EGSVAVDGLDLRTL
-447 ARGELADSV
+447 ARDELAGSV
-456 ALVAQTAFLFDD
+456 ALVAQTAWLFDD
-468 TIRGNITLGG
+468 TVRGNITLGG
-478 DYPDELVW
+478 DYSDEDVW

-498 KNLPSGLDT
+498 KSLPDGLDT

-535 LLVLDDATSAVDP
+535 LLILDDATSAVDP

-554 LAGLRSAVQGERAE
+554 LAGLRTAVQGAE
-568 TTVLVIAYRKA
+568 AATTVLVIAYRKA
-579 TISLADEVLFLDEGR
+579 TIALADEVLFLDEGR
-594 IAAQGTH
+594 IADQGSH
-601 LELQEKSP
+601 LELQERSAA
-609 EYREL
+609 YRDL
-614 VDAYEKDAE
+614 VDAYEKDAA
-623 RRQEEAELAAELD
+623 RREEEAALEAELD

>member
-1 VAECQ
+1 
-6 SLSALWLVIAPD
+6 
-18 TVIVERMCS
+18 
-27 RVPLPRVP
+27 VPLPKVP
-35 DKGSVTRRGFAVLL
+35 SKGSVTRRGFAVLR
-49 VAIYEEPWV
+49 VAIAEEPWV
-58 FAFSVAASVLYGA
+58 FALSVAASMLYGA

-79 LGWATDHVIRPAL
+79 LGWSTDHVIRPAL
-92 ERGDTTFGAVA
+92 ERGDTTFGALA

-113 ILRAIGVVGRRIGAG
+113 VLRAIGVVGRRVGAG

-144 QYQKLPL
+144 QYLKLPL
-151 EWHHQHPT
+151 EWHHRHPT

-170 ESAWYPI
+170 ESIWFVI
-177 APLPMAVGVIAM
+177 APLPMAIGVIAM

-201 VWMALVGC
+201 VWLALVGC

-268 QPTNALRDANIAV
+268 GPTNLLRDANIAV
-281 NKARGMFDPVIDGLP
+281 NRARGAFDPVIEGLP
-296 RVGILAVLLV
+296 RIGVLAVLLV

-312 SGQADAGDVV
+312 SGAADAGDVV

-358 LTASGGLE
+358 LTAEGGME
-366 YGEEKLTSS
+366 YGDQKLTSIH
-375 GAARLEVTD
+375 AARLDVQD
-384 IRFGYLPERD
+384 LRFGYLPDRD
-394 VLAGVDFTIEPGRT
+394 VLTGVDFSMQPGRT
-408 VAMVGPTGSGKSTM
+408 VAVVGPTGAGKSTL
-422 TTLLTRLVDPE
+422 TTMLTRLVDPE
-433 EGAIKVDGHDLRSL
+433 EGAVRIDGVDLRTL
-447 ARGELADSV
+447 ARDELSGSV

-468 TIRGNITLGG
+468 TVRGNITLGG
-478 DYPDELVW
+478 DFTDDDIW
-486 DALRIAQGDGFV
+486 DALRIAQGEGFIRS
-498 KNLPSGLDT
+498 LPDGLDT

-535 LLVLDDATSAVDP
+535 LLILDDATSAVDP

-554 LAGLRSAVQGERAE
+554 LAGLRSAVQGGRSD

-579 TISLADEVLFLDEGR
+579 TISLADEVLFLADGR
-594 IAAQGTH
+594 IAAHGTH
-601 LELQEKSP
+601 LELQEQSA
-609 EYREL
+609 EYRDL
-614 VDAYEKDAE
+614 VDAYEKDAA
-623 RRQEEAELAAELD
+623 RREEEAELAAELD

>member
-1 VAECQ
+1 
-6 SLSALWLVIAPD
+6 
-18 TVIVERMCS
+18 M
-27 RVPLPRVP
+27 PLPKVP
-35 DKGSVTRRGFAVLL
+35 SKGSVTRRGFAVLR
-49 VAIYEEPWV
+49 VAIAEEPWV
-58 FAFSVAASVLYGA
+58 FALSVAASMLYGA

-92 ERGDTTFGAVA
+92 ERGDTTFGALA
-103 SLVSLFLGIA
+103 ALISLFLGIA
-113 ILRAIGVVGRRIGAG
+113 VLRAIGVVGRRIGAG

-144 QYQKLPL
+144 QYLKLPL
-151 EWHHQHPT
+151 EWHHRHPT

-170 ESAWYPI
+170 ESIWFVI
-177 APLPMAVGVIAM
+177 APLPMAIGVIAM

-201 VWMALVGC
+201 VWLALVGC

-268 QPTNALRDANIAV
+268 GPTMLLKDANIAV
-281 NKARGMFDPVIDGLP
+281 NRARGAFDPVIEGLP
-296 RVGILAVLLV
+296 RIGVLAVLLV

-312 SGQADAGDVV
+312 SGAADAGDVV

-358 LTASGGLE
+358 LTAEGGME
-366 YGEEKLTSS
+366 YGDQKLTSIK
-375 GAARLEVTD
+375 AARLDVD
-384 IRFGYLPERD
+384 DLRFGYLPDRD
-394 VLAGVDFTIEPGRT
+394 VLAGVDFTVEPGRT
-408 VAMVGPTGSGKSTM
+408 VAVVGPTGSGKSTL
-422 TTLLTRLVDPE
+422 TTMLTRLVDPE
-433 EGAIKVDGHDLRSL
+433 EGAVRIDGVDLRTL
-447 ARGELADSV
+447 ARDELAGSV
-456 ALVAQTAFLFDD
+456 ALVAQNAFLFDD
-468 TIRGNITLGG
+468 TVRGNITLGG
-478 DYPDELVW
+478 DFTDDDIW
-486 DALRIAQGDGFV
+486 DALRIAQGEGFIRS
-498 KNLPSGLDT
+498 LPEGLDT

-535 LLVLDDATSAVDP
+535 LLILDDATSAVDP

-554 LAGLRSAVQGERAE
+554 LAGLRSAVQGGRSD

-579 TISLADEVLFLDEGR
+579 TISLADEVLFLADGR

-601 LELQEKSP
+601 LELQEKSA
-609 EYREL
+609 EYRDL
-614 VDAYEKDAE
+614 VDAYEKDAA
-623 RRQEEAELAAELD
+623 RREEEAELAAELD

>member
-1 VAECQ
+1 M
-6 SLSALWLVIAPD
+6 PK
-18 TVIVERMCS
+18 
-27 RVPLPRVP
+27 VP
-35 DKGSVTRRGFAVLL
+35 DKGSATRRGFAVLR
-49 VAIYEEPWV
+49 VAIWEEPWV
-58 FAFSVAASVLYGA
+58 FALSVAASMLYGA

-92 ERGDTTFGAVA
+92 ERGDTTFGALA
-103 SLVSLFLGIA
+103 ALISIFLGIA
-113 ILRAIGVVGRRIGAG
+113 ILRAIGVVGRRVGAG

-170 ESAWYPI
+170 ESIWFVI
-177 APLPMAVGVIAM
+177 APLPMAIGVLAM
-189 LAFATAAMFAAD
+189 LAFATVAMFMAD
-201 VWMALVGC
+201 VWLALVGC

-216 VANVIFQRTLQPLA
+216 VANVIFQRILQPLA
-230 TRAQELRADV
+230 TRAQQLRADV

-258 REAAETERFT
+258 REAAETERFRA
-268 QPTNALRDANIAV
+268 PTYALRDANIAV
-281 NKARGMFDPVIDGLP
+281 NKARGMFDPVIDALP
-296 RVGILAVLLV
+296 RIGVLIVLLV

-312 SGQADAGDVV
+312 SGAADAGDVV

-358 LTASGGLE
+358 LTAEGGME
-366 YGEEKLTSS
+366 YGEAQLTSKTAAKLDVS
-375 GAARLEVTD
+375 GL
-384 IRFGYLPERD
+384 RFGYLPDRD
-394 VLAGVDFTIEPGRT
+394 VLSGMEFTVQPGRT
-408 VAMVGPTGSGKSTM
+408 VAVVGPTGAGKSTM
-422 TTLLTRLVDPE
+422 TTLLTRLIDPE
-433 EGAIKVDGHDLRSL
+433 EGSVKIDGIDLREL

-468 TIRGNITLGG
+468 SIRGNITLGG
-478 DYPDELVW
+478 DYSDEDIW

-498 KNLPSGLDT
+498 KSLPDGLDT

-535 LLVLDDATSAVDP
+535 LLILDDATSAVDP

-554 LAGLRSAVQGERAE
+554 LAGLRSVVQEDASAA

-594 IAAQGTH
+594 VAAQGTH
-601 LELQEKSP
+601 SELQETSAA
-609 EYREL
+609 YRDL

-623 RRQEEAELAAELD
+623 RRLEEAELDKELD
-636 DLDSEG
+636 DLDG
-642 ASA
+642 VKA